1 METRLYRS
9 KSDRMLGGVCGGLGS
24 YLGIDSTLVRIFF
37 FILVFG
43 AGSGFWIYLLLWLLI
58 PEDNMEASRDFGDRV
73 RNMGDDFASAVS
85 RPHPKSSLIVGGGLI
100 VLGIF
105 WLVEQLNVKWL
116 WWWDFDILWPVL
128 LVVAGV
134 VLLLRWFKERSE

>member
-24 YLGIDSTLVRIFF
+24 YLGIEATLVRIFF